1 MPCCVEVNSFS
12 YNIRERHINFI
23 ATSLHSFLTAVATE
37 SFVCI
42 QTENELKAFDFL
54 YKHVDMLTPSI
65 VSNKCCHRCQ
75 CSGHDLT
82 VYKNP
87 NNGEG
92 KIGVIR
98 KSYVLHEMHFA
109 YTKDLNVHYIQRNSG
124 T

>member
-1 MPCCVEVNSFS
+1 MFFFVQYQRETHQFYCYIPAQFFNSCS
-12 YNIRERHINFI
+12 DRE
-23 ATSLHSFLTAVATE
+23 
-37 SFVCI
+37 FVCI

-54 YKHVDMLTPSI
+54 YEHVDTLTPPI

-98 KSYVLHEMHFA
+98 QSYVLHEMHFA

>member
-1 MPCCVEVNSFS
+1 MKNVFFRTIS
-12 YNIRERHINFI
+12 ERD
-23 ATSLHSFLTAVATE
+23 TSILLLHPTAVATE

-54 YKHVDMLTPSI
+54 YEHVDTLTPPI

-98 KSYVLHEMHFA
+98 QSYVLHEMHFA